1 MSDERLSRRDME
13 ETLKQSR
20 SGTHSNLEGM
30 TFSMLKRLRRL
41 GRSEELQPDVVKDFM
56 DPDVRHVIES
66 LMTVYR
72 CDAVQALQVLEL
84 NRIKN
89 TLTEIE
95 VLLTE
100 DAEDWG
106 PGAQ

>member
-1 MSDERLSRRDME
+1 MSDERLSKRDME

-20 SGTHSNLEGM
+20 TGTHRDLAGVTS
-30 TFSMLKRLRRL
+30 SMLKRLRRL
-41 GRSEELQPDVVKDFM
+41 GRSEELHPDVVEDFM

-66 LMTVYR
+66 LMTIYR
-72 CDAVQALQVLEL
+72 CDAARALQLLEL

-89 TLTEIE
+89 TLREIE

>member
-1 MSDERLSRRDME
+1 MSDERLSRQDME

-20 SGTHSNLEGM
+20 SGTQRNLQGM

-41 GRSEELQPDVVKDFM
+41 GRSEELHPDVVEDFM
-56 DPDVRHVIES
+56 DPDLRHVIES
-66 LMTVYR
+66 LMTIYR
-72 CDAVQALQVLEL
+72 CDAARALQLLEL

-89 TLTEIE
+89 TLRDIE
-95 VLLTE
+95 LLLTE

-106 PGAQ
+106 PGA